1 MAKRV
6 TAMVKLQIPAG
17 KATPAPPVGPALG
30 QHGVNIMDFCKSF
43 NAKTSA
49 KDQEGLIIPVV
60 ITVFH
65 DRSFTF
71 VTKTPP
77 ASVLLK
83 RAAGIAKGS
92 GEPNRNKVG
101 KVTEKQV
108 EEIAKLKLPDLNARD
123 LAAAVATIKVQRAAS
138 GLMSPAEEEARNSEV
153 ATSFPM
159 ASFEDRMELQ
169 EWLKQERSTR
179 RLPSW
184 LTSLLT
190 HWRMPCR

>member
-1 MAKRV
+1 MAKKIA
-6 TAMVKLQIPAG
+6 AMVKLQIPAG

-30 QHGVNIMDFCKSF
+30 QHGVNIMDFCKEF

-60 ITVFH
+60 ITVFS

-92 GEPNRNKVG
+92 GEPNKNKVG
-101 KVTEKQV
+101 KVTQKQV

-123 LAAAVATIKVQRAAS
+123 LAAAVMTVK
-138 GLMSPAEEEARNSEV
+138 GTARSMGIEV
-153 ATSFPM
+153 VA
-159 ASFEDRMELQ
+159 
-169 EWLKQERSTR
+169 
-179 RLPSW
+179 
-184 LTSLLT
+184 
-190 HWRMPCR
+190 